1 MREVHIHPHMVPEE
15 QQQTSMPPSQPK
27 CSLTQHFVLLDSKQP
42 THNTAV
48 HQRTMPVLLLPGVCA
63 QVFKPGTKVNPYTGG
78 SMKDFSV
85 FTGAVSA
92 KSLISAVT
100 DTLDSAH
107 ITALSTAAEHEA
119 FLQKEPKLAKVLL
132 FTDKPASTVLAK
144 AMSWAYA
151 RRLLFAEVR
160 PAGGD
165 GRVLAEQYMVEK
177 YPTILVLKV
186 GQPAAGPLLLGH
198 VWRCMYGQGPASY
211 CIWHRQHTRHLL
223 AAGFP
228 FCSCA
233 PCFRESVFPHSLD
246 GGGRSV
252 LLPCSLTAIRSCT
265 VVR

>member
-1 MREVHIHPHMVPEE
+1 MSFPKILVSLAAACLGSAHIHLHRFPAK
-15 QQQTSMPPSQPK
+15 QQQTSMPPGLTAKVQLDPTS
-27 CSLTQHFVLLDSKQP
+27 CSGGSKQ
-42 THNTAV
+42 TTRNMAV
-48 HQRTMPVLLLPGVCA
+48 HQATMPVRLPPCVPA

-92 KSLISAVT
+92 KTLISAVT
-100 DTLDSAH
+100 DTLDSTH

-160 PAGGD
+160 PTGGD

-177 YPTILVLKV
+177 YPTILVMKV
-186 GQPAAGPLLLGH
+186 QQPAPGSFAGPCVDGKCTDKGPLLL
-198 VWRCMYGQGPASY
+198 
-211 CIWHRQHTRHLL
+211 HLAQ
-223 AAGFP
+223 AAYMP
-228 FCSCA
+228 S
-233 PCFRESVFPHSLD
+233 
-246 GGGRSV
+246 
-252 LLPCSLTAIRSCT
+252 PCS
-265 VVR
+265 